1 MVLTIYIYI
10 YLLIGTLSFENAFI
24 ELSNNDIS
32 MPDVY
37 LKQDMTDA
45 LIAVLV
51 FQNTSLH
58 SPHSKQ

>member
-1 MVLTIYIYI
+1 MVSTIYIPI
-10 YLLIGTLSFENAFI
+10 YWYFKYTFI
-24 ELSNNDIS
+24 ELSNNNIS

-45 LIAVLV
+45 LIAILV

-58 SPHSKQ
+58 SPHS